1 MSYFRI
7 LILGVFLLGIVL
19 MYAIKASSLGGI
31 ELKTLSGQV
40 TGLQSKVE
48 ETIDHDPHDSLL
60 RFAPVRRVYVAN
72 FQLDGTPIEA
82 KFQGPYK
89 IAEGDRLT
97 VSGSAQ
103 AGQNGQTFD
112 VIAYKNHTQTF
123 TGSNNWIVAC
133 LVGLAFAIGAIF
145 IQMRLMSPESTIG
158 QVMMVVFVL
167 TGLYIVYRGLLIRE
181 ALSLLE

>member
-1 MSYFRI
+1 MC
-7 LILGVFLLGIVL
+7 
-19 MYAIKASSLGGI
+19 AIKASSLGGI
-31 ELKTLSGQV
+31 QLKTLSGQV

-97 VSGSAQ
+97 VSGYAQ
-103 AGQNGQTFD
+103 AGQSFD
-112 VIAYKNHTQTF
+112 VVAYKNHTQTF
-123 TGSNNWIVAC
+123 TGSNNWLVAC
-133 LVGLAFAIGAIF
+133 LVGLAFAIAAIF
-145 IQMRLMSPESTIG
+145 IQMRLMSPSSTIG

-181 ALSLLE
+181 ALALLE

>member
-1 MSYFRI
+1 MC
-7 LILGVFLLGIVL
+7 
-19 MYAIKASSLGGI
+19 AIKASSLGGI
-31 ELKTLSGQV
+31 QLTTLTGQV
-40 TGLQSKVE
+40 TGLQGEVE
-48 ETIDHDPHDSLL
+48 EYVDHDPHDSLL
-60 RFAPVRRVYVAN
+60 RFAPLRRVYVAR
-72 FQLDGTPIEA
+72 FQLEGKPIEA

-103 AGQNGQTFD
+103 AGQNGQIFD
-112 VIAYKNHTQTF
+112 VVAYKNHTQTF

-145 IQMRLMSPESTIG
+145 IQMRLMSSESTIG
-158 QVMMVVFVL
+158 QIMMVVFVL
-167 TGLYIVYRGLLIRE
+167 TGLYIAYRGLLIRE

>member
-7 LILGVFLLGIVL
+7 LILVVFFLGIVL
-19 MYAIKASSLGGI
+19 MCAIKASSLGGI
-31 ELKTLSGQV
+31 DLKTLSGQV

-72 FQLDGTPIEA
+72 FKLDGTPIEA

-97 VSGSAQ
+97 VSGYGQ
-103 AGQNGQTFD
+103 AGQAFE
-112 VIAYKNHTQTF
+112 VVAYKNHTQTF
-123 TGSNNWIVAC
+123 IGSNNWIVAC

-158 QVMMVVFVL
+158 QVMMVVFVI